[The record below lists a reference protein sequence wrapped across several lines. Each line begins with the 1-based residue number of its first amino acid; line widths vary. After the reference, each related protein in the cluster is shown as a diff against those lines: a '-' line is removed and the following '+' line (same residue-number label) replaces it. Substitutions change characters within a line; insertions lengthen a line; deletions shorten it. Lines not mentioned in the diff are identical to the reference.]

1 MHPPLPV
8 LPRTSYS
15 GLFVLTGGFI
25 LFLFFGDNDRRT
37 RKEHERPDH
46 GTERQA
52 AAATRFI
59 RFGGIDGIFA
69 RGFLLDRE
77 SILLAIDVRRSRN
90 TQAQVGKDSVADAVE
105 VVIRPVQACDERIV
119 LIAESDR
126 VLLPFLSRTV
136 RTIYPR

>member
-15 GLFVLTGGFI
+15 DLFVLTGGFI

-52 AAATRFI
+52 AAA
-59 RFGGIDGIFA
+59 A
-69 RGFLLDRE
+69 
-77 SILLAIDVRRSRN
+77 
-90 TQAQVGKDSVADAVE
+90 
-105 VVIRPVQACDERIV
+105 
-119 LIAESDR
+119 
-126 VLLPFLSRTV
+126 PFLPV
-136 RTIYPR
+136 RGD